1 MVEEILNTGSGS
13 EGAGGSVE
21 PPILYLRR
29 EEVRLVSSLL
39 KVLKVLA
46 YPLREKELYE

>member
-1 MVEEILNTGSGS
+1 MLDEILNTGSGS

-21 PPILYLRR
+21 SPILYFRH

-46 YPLREKELYE
+46 YPL